1 MPIYEYKGQQ
11 YELADGLSNEQALS
25 KIKTSL
31 GEPTTPVTEGRP
43 TMVNDPRR
51 VDIAQP
57 RSLVQEAGRQAAMTG
72 RTLYEAFTSP
82 ATAVLDFGAGLY
94 NLGANLVGSESRAPY
109 ASREQAAMLSNVGA
123 PAPET
128 TMEKAM
134 QGGVSALTGQA
145 GLAKV
150 APSMAGNLART
161 LPAAAAGGVVAEP
174 AAELTTD
181 ITGNPLLGQAV
192 GLGSSMVAGAV
203 GGKAGGMFEPK
214 INNLTI
220 PEVKARAAANY
231 AKMDEAGVTVKPKS
245 ALDMVD
251 NIRNELLD
259 KNYIPKTDT
268 KVANALETFQEI
280 IGTER
285 VPFVKLEKLRSIAT
299 NLSNDNDSN
308 TRRLGKVMVNGVDDY
323 MNSLTGRDIMAGK
336 EGLDKA
342 VQSVMSARKDW
353 RAASKAQVVQDAFD
367 VAEARANNPKKSEA
381 ELIRGQL
388 ENILANKNKRNMFSD
403 AEVNAMKATINGGP
417 VDTFLSILSRF
428 DPRKSHLS
436 AAGAGGAIIYDP
448 VIGGALAAGGMA
460 AESALS
466 VSKRRQLE
474 ALTRSIA
481 SGTAKDIPNYKYQ
494 GLFGG
499 TMGLTP

>member
-11 YELADGLSNEQALS
+11 YELADGLSNEQALA
-25 KIKTSL
+25 KIKTHL
-31 GEPTTPVTEGRP
+31 GEVTASEGRP
-43 TMVNDPRR
+43 TMANDPRR
-51 VDIAQP
+51 LDIAQP
-57 RSLVQEAGRQAAMTG
+57 RTLAQEAGRQAVMTG

-82 ATAVLDFGAGLY
+82 ATAALDFGAGLY
-94 NLGANLVGSESRAPY
+94 NLGANLVGSESRIPY
-109 ASREQAAMLSNVGA
+109 ASQQQAAMLSRVA

-128 TMEKAM
+128 TAEKFA
-134 QGGVSALTGQA
+134 QGGISAMAGQA
-145 GLAKV
+145 GLAKL
-150 APSMAGNLART
+150 APATAGNLARSI
-161 LPAAAAGGVVAEP
+161 PAATAGGAVAEP
-174 AAELTTD
+174 TAELATD

-192 GLGSSMVAGAV
+192 GLGSSLVAGAV
-203 GGKAGGMFEPK
+203 AGKAGGMFEPK
-214 INNLTI
+214 INTLSI

-245 ALDMVD
+245 ALDMVSSL
-251 NIRNELLD
+251 RNELD
-259 KNYIPKTDT
+259 NNNFIPKTDT
-268 KVANALETFQEI
+268 KIANALETFQEI

-323 MNSLTGRDIMAGK
+323 LNSLTGRDIIAGK

-342 VQSVMSARKDW
+342 VQAVMSARKDW

-388 ENILANKNKRNMFSD
+388 ENILANKNKRNMFSE
-403 AEVNAMKATINGGP
+403 AELNAMKATINGGP
-417 VDTFLSILSRF
+417 VDTFLSILARF

-436 AAGAGGAIIYDP
+436 AAGAGGAVIYDP

-460 AESALS
+460 SEAALS
-466 VSKRRQLE
+466 ASKRRQLE

>member
-11 YELADGLSNEQALS
+11 YELADGLSNEQALT
-25 KIKTSL
+25 KIKTHL
-31 GEPTTPVTEGRP
+31 GEVTATEGRP
-43 TMVNDPRR
+43 TMANDPRR
-51 VDIAQP
+51 LDIAQP
-57 RSLVQEAGRQAAMTG
+57 RTLAQEAGRQAAMTG

-82 ATAVLDFGAGLY
+82 ATAALDFGAGLY
-94 NLGANLVGSESRAPY
+94 NLGANLVGSESRIPY
-109 ASREQAAMLSNVGA
+109 ASQQQAAMLSNLGA

-128 TMEKAM
+128 TAEKFA
-134 QGGVSALTGQA
+134 QGGVSALAGQA
-145 GLAKV
+145 GLAAA
-150 APSMAGNLART
+150 APSTAGNLARS
-161 LPAAAAGGVVAEP
+161 LSAAGAGGAVAQPAADI
-174 AAELTTD
+174 TTE

-192 GLGSSMVAGAV
+192 GLGSSLVAGAAA
-203 GGKAGGMFEPK
+203 GKAGGMLEPK
-214 INNLTI
+214 INTLSI

-245 ALDMVD
+245 ALDMVASL
-251 NIRNELLD
+251 RNELD
-259 KNYIPKTDT
+259 NNNFIPKTDT
-268 KVANALETFQEI
+268 KIANALETFQEI

-285 VPFVKLEKLRSIAT
+285 VPFMKLEKLRSIAT

-323 MNSLTGRDIMAGK
+323 LNSLTGRDIIAGK

-342 VQSVMSARKDW
+342 VQSVMAARKDW

-367 VAEARANNPKKSEA
+367 VADARANNPKKSEA
-381 ELIRGQL
+381 DLIRNQL
-388 ENILANKNKRNMFSD
+388 ENILANKNKRNMFSE
-403 AEVNAMKATINGGP
+403 AEINAMKATINGGP
-417 VDTFLSILSRF
+417 LDTFLSILARF

-436 AAGAGGAIIYDP
+436 AAGAGGAVIYDP
-448 VIGGALAAGGMA
+448 VIGGSLAAGGMA
-460 AESALS
+460 AEAALS
-466 VSKRRQLE
+466 ASKRRQIE

-481 SGTAKDIPNYKYQ
+481 SGTAKDVPNYKYQ

>member
-11 YELADGLSNEQALS
+11 YELADGLSNEQALA
-25 KIKTSL
+25 KIKTHL
-31 GEPTTPVTEGRP
+31 GEATASEGRT
-43 TMVNDPRR
+43 TMANDPRR
-51 VDIAQP
+51 LDIAQP
-57 RSLVQEAGRQAAMTG
+57 RSLAQKAGRQAAMTG

-82 ATAVLDFGAGLY
+82 ATAALDFGAGLY

-109 ASREQAAMLSNVGA
+109 ASQQQAAMLSRMV

-128 TMEKAM
+128 TAEKFA
-134 QGGVSALTGQA
+134 QGGISALAGQA
-145 GLAKV
+145 GLAKAV
-150 APSMAGNLART
+150 PSAAGNLARS
-161 LPAAAAGGVVAEP
+161 LPAAAAGGAVAEP

-192 GLGSSMVAGAV
+192 GLGSSLVAGAAA
-203 GGKAGGMFEPK
+203 GKAGGMFEPK
-214 INNLTI
+214 INTLSI

-245 ALDMVD
+245 ALDMVSSL
-251 NIRNELLD
+251 RNELD
-259 KNYIPKTDT
+259 NNNFIPKTDT
-268 KVANALETFQEI
+268 KIANALETFQEI

-323 MNSLTGRDIMAGK
+323 LNSLTGRDIIAGK

-342 VQSVMSARKDW
+342 VQAVMSARKDW

-388 ENILANKNKRNMFSD
+388 ENILANKNKRNMFSE
-403 AEVNAMKATINGGP
+403 AELNAMKATINGGP
-417 VDTFLSILSRF
+417 VDTFLSILARF

-436 AAGAGGAIIYDP
+436 AAGAGGAVIYDP

-460 AESALS
+460 SEAALS
-466 VSKRRQLE
+466 ASKRRQLE